1 MTTHQNREPDLR
13 WKENFPWQNPK
24 QPAAPKAAQD
34 KPTTLKDLLSSDVLE
49 KLKAQAD
56 EAKAAEAQRKEE
68 ERQQA
73 EEARKAEQKRRD
85 NDFEY
90 LLNNSSLDWK
100 KHK

>member
-1 MTTHQNREPDLR
+1 MAKSKKHSP
-13 WKENFPWQNPK
+13 
-24 QPAAPKAAQD
+24 APKAAQD
-34 KPTTLKDLLSSDVLE
+34 KPATLKDLLSSDVLA

-56 EAKAAEAQRKEE
+56 EAKAAETERKER
-68 ERQQA
+68 ERQEA
-73 EEARKAEQKRRD
+73 EAVRKAEQKRLE

>member
-1 MTTHQNREPDLR
+1 MA
-13 WKENFPWQNPK
+13 KSKK

-34 KPTTLKDLLSSDVLE
+34 KPTTLKDLLSNDVLE

>member
-1 MTTHQNREPDLR
+1 MQ
-13 WKENFPWQNPK
+13 K